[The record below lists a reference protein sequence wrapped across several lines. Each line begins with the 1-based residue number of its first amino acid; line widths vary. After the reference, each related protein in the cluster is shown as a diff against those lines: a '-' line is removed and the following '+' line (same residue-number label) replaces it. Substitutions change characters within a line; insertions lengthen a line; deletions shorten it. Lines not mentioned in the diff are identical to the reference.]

1 VVVELGG
8 VGLVGV
14 VGLLGVEAVGA
25 SEPPPPPQ
33 AARREA
39 SMAASKGR
47 VMFMIR
53 LEHLV
58 SVFSIKNGL

>member
-1 VVVELGG
+1 
-8 VGLVGV
+8 VGV

>member
-1 VVVELGG
+1 VVVELG
-8 VGLVGV
+8 GV

-33 AARREA
+33 AERRED
-39 SMAASKGR
+39 SAAARMGR

-53 LEHLV
+53 LKHLV
-58 SVFSIKNGL
+58 SGSSIKNGL